1 MRNTGQRPSMVDPAE
16 WYSINKFMLSLDSQ
30 NPPYVSVYD
39 PRGKDLEA
47 VNILQETKRNEI
59 TEKIEH
65 AVEKR
70 IINLDKST
78 NAKKRFIAMHCVF
91 GWQDNGRIVVR
102 NIGISKR
109 LPFVYVVSKKPFLKP
124 IYDILQT
131 NYRIILVILDHK
143 SMYMRYMHGN
153 KTLIEK
159 RKSINLQG
167 RHKKGGQSQKR
178 FLRAR
183 QTFIQG
189 FFKKVQGEIQ
199 SLYSKDVDILFLGG
213 SGMAKTEFYGTLVG
227 DLKDKCRII
236 RDVDFGTSANELD
249 KKIIRSFYEYRK
261 KYVLGITSKFDKLVK
276 TGLVVIKNA
285 DIAKALTISAV
296 DTLLISANYY
306 HSSSASKKIMGMIE
320 IAENASSKI
329 EFVTNPRLVAKLARY
344 GHVVALLRYG
354 LK

>member
-1 MRNTGQRPSMVDPAE
+1 MRNTGRGSPVIDPAE
-16 WYSINKFMLSLDSQ
+16 WYSINKFVLSLNSQ
-30 NPPYVSVYD
+30 NPPYVSVYY

-47 VNILQETKRNEI
+47 VDILQETKRDDA

-70 IINLDKST
+70 IANLDKST
-78 NAKKRFIAMHCVF
+78 GAKKRFIAMHCVF
-91 GWQDNGRIVVR
+91 GWQDDGRVVTR
-102 NIGISKR
+102 NIGISER
-109 LPFVYVVSKKPFLKP
+109 LPFVYVVSKTPFLKP

-143 SMYMRYMHGN
+143 SMYLRCMHGN
-153 KTLIEK
+153 RTLAEK

-189 FFKKVQGEIQ
+189 FFKKVQGEIH
-199 SLYSKDVDILFLGG
+199 SLDSKDVDILFLGG

-227 DLKDKCRII
+227 DLKEKCRII
-236 RDVDFGTSANELD
+236 QDIDFSTPANELD
-249 KKIIRSFYEYRK
+249 KTIIRSFYDYRK
-261 KYVLGITSKFDKLVK
+261 KHVLTITSKFDKLVK
-276 TGLVVIKNA
+276 TGLVVIKNS
-285 DIAKALTISAV
+285 DIAKALKIGAV
-296 DTLLISANYY
+296 DTLLVSANYY

-320 IAENASSKI
+320 VAENTASKI